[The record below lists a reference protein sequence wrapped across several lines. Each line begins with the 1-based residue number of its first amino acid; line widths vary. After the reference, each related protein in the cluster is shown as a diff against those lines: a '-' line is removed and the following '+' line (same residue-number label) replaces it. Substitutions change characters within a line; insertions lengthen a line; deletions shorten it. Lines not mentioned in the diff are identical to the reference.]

1 MKPDKHKKIIR
12 QRILTIFLTL
22 VILCALTAGLIAA
35 VSFLRPY
42 IEEQWGNAISALQT
56 QSVNEAPEELPEE
69 DEWYIREKEEEP
81 DVYADVPDIPEPS
94 SADPEDTEDEQPA
107 DTRDPEVEDKIAAM
121 PLEAKIA
128 QLFIISPEALTG
140 VDNVTAAGD
149 KSKEA
154 LSEKPVG
161 GLLYMKNNIVDPDQ
175 LKEMLGNMQQYAAEI
190 EELPLFL
197 WVDEEGGSASRIAS
211 NEAFELKNQPPML
224 QIGQTGDVEAAFD
237 AGSEIGMYLHDYG
250 FNIDFAP
257 IADTVSISDS
267 LIGDRSF
274 GDDPELVSKMSW
286 KFAEGLHSQG
296 ILPCFK
302 HFPGHGSVAGD
313 THSAAVISE
322 KTRDDLKASD
332 LVPFINAVNYGAPM
346 IMISHISYPEITG
359 DNTPASLSSV
369 MVTDILR
376 GDLGFSGLII
386 TDSLLMKA
394 VSDHYTSA
402 EAAVLAIKAGADL
415 LLTPSDFDEAYQ
427 ALLDAVNNGEIEE
440 ERINDSLRRIIRIKL
455 NKPSS

>member
-1 MKPDKHKKIIR
+1 MKPDKHKKIIL

-56 QSVNEAPEELPEE
+56 PSANETPEELPEE

-81 DVYADVPDIPEPS
+81 DVYADVPDIPEPPS
-94 SADPEDTEDEQPA
+94 EEPEAPEDEHAA
-107 DTRDPEVEDKIAAM
+107 DAPDPEVEDKIAAM
-121 PLEAKIA
+121 SLEAKIA

-140 VDNVTAAGD
+140 VDNVTAAGE

-161 GLLYMKNNIVDPDQ
+161 GLIYTKSNIVDPDQ
-175 LKEMLGNMQQYAAEI
+175 LKEMLGNIQQYAAEI
-190 EELPLFL
+190 EKLPLFL
-197 WVDEEGGSASRIAS
+197 CVDEEGGSVSRIAS
-211 NEAFELKNQPPML
+211 NEAFEIKNQPPML
-224 QIGQTGDVEAAFD
+224 QIGQTGNEETAFD
-237 AGSEIGMYLHDYG
+237 SGAEIGTYLHDYG
-250 FNIDFAP
+250 FNVDFAP
-257 IADTVSISDS
+257 VADTVSISDS
-267 LIGDRSF
+267 MIGDRSF

-286 KFAEGLHSQG
+286 KFAEGLYSQN

-302 HFPGHGSVAGD
+302 HFPGHGSITGD

-322 KTRDDLKASD
+322 KNRDDLRTSD
-332 LVPFINAVNYGAPM
+332 LVPFIHAVNHEAPM

-369 MVTDILR
+369 MITDILR
-376 GDLGFSGLII
+376 GDLGFSGLVI

-402 EAAVLAIKAGADL
+402 QAAVLAVKAGADL
-415 LLTPSDFDEAYQ
+415 LLTPSDFSEAYQ

-455 NKPSS
+455 NKPVS